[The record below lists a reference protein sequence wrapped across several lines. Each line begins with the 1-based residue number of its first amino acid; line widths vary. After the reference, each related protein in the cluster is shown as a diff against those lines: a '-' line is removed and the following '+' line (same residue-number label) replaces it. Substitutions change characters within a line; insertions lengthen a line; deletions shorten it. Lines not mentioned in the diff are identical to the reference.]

1 MRYLKKIIL
10 TVILI
15 TFILLVQSYVFSA
28 SCNLSPNQTSLR
40 TLSLGCSGDACDF
53 VLIKSDDV
61 SSQYNSCI
69 DFCNPDTYLANYKT
83 CMTDCYESS
92 INSTTDISLNNSL
105 RFTKSS
111 ECSGKEI
118 NVSLAAD
125 INFEML
131 DETTSLSILGI
142 DSLNTS
148 GNDIIIFV
156 NNNDKLGD
164 ATFKFD
170 FSDLVISDT
179 SKIIMTTKER
189 TSMSDS
195 INGGWDDWK
204 RDGINL
210 YFNNLEIL
218 ENASLDLNMY
228 IPKNILNVIDN
239 IGMPQSSLAGGGL
252 TFDGNSI
259 INNGNFNLYLKAQD
273 SQDGRNFNNQG
284 VGWENPAGTGGS
296 VKEAGHV
303 FFNLNY
309 LENNGLLSSKIISG
323 NGGVGGNG
331 SRSGTNTKTP
341 GYGGKG
347 GDAGSIFLYI
357 NNINN
362 KANLDLNLVSGNG
375 GPGGDTG
382 FDNGGEPSANKA
394 IGGSGGNGG
403 NIYFCKVNWIAEEGF
418 VCATSSYN
426 SLINKGTFN
435 INSITGKGNNGG
447 VKNNYPK
454 KGSSGDGGNGGSY
467 LSSLKFDFIRNS
479 GSLNIFLDTGYGGL
493 RGICPECKGGIDGVG
508 GRTPNFFIKFLE
520 NSSENLNIFLNSKHE
535 IGNFESDVI
544 IDKLQNGSYLPS
556 NIYTV
561 FTDWTFTPTEECEN
575 SCQARYESCNYLR
588 PVCILRLST
597 CLNTCDRTLEDL
609 ETVTQNRRIII
620 NDACYIKQSLSGLNY
635 MTGSI
640 YVKSANKDAFEDLL
654 PENVFSNLTNN
665 SECVICDYYDFENL
679 NEIFPTGSENKF
691 FKNYT
696 LYSTV
701 KGKINAGD
709 LKIHYAKNDPSFTK
723 INNLYNPF
731 TKQNNLPLYTNKQ
744 DITSSQEP
752 NSLGLYEYNI
762 DASNLEWY
770 YDKEMDLL
778 EKDIYCYNQNY
789 RIEGKIGTKTF
800 NFPFTPLFKN

>member
-10 TVILI
+10 TVVLI

-28 SCNLSPNQTSLR
+28 SCNLTPNQYSLR

-53 VLIKSDDV
+53 VLIKNEDV
-61 SSQYNSCI
+61 TSSYNSCI
-69 DFCNPDTYLANYKT
+69 DFCNPGTYPADYKT

-105 RFTKSS
+105 IFTKSS

-131 DETTSLSILGI
+131 NETTSLSILGI

-164 ATFKFD
+164 ATFRFN

-195 INGGWDDWK
+195 SNGGWDDWK
-204 RDGINL
+204 RDGIIFK
-210 YFNNLEIL
+210 FNNIEVL
-218 ENASLDLNMY
+218 ENSSLDLNIY
-228 IPKNILNVIDN
+228 IPKNILDVNDN
-239 IGMPQSSLAGGGL
+239 LKMPLSSLAGGEL

-323 NGGVGGNG
+323 TGGVGGNG

-403 NIYFCKVNWIAEEGF
+403 DIYFCKAIWVNEIGF
-418 VCATSSYN
+418 QCFNSKYS
-426 SLINKGTFN
+426 SLINKGNFN
-435 INSITGKGNNGG
+435 LIANTGIGNDGG
-447 VKNNYPK
+447 RKNNYPK
-454 KGSSGDGGNGGSY
+454 KGIAGDGGNGGSINSD
-467 LSSLKFDFIRNS
+467 LTFEFLRNS
-479 GSLNIFLDTGYGGL
+479 GVFNISIETSYGGV
-493 RGICPECKGGIDGVG
+493 KGNSSGGVDGVG
-508 GRTPNFFIKFLE
+508 GKTTNVIINFLE
-520 NSSENLNIFLNSKHE
+520 NSNNNFNISMNSKKE
-535 IGNFESDVI
+535 ISPNESDVI
-544 IDKLQNGSYLPS
+544 IEKLQNGSYLPS
-556 NIYTV
+556 KIYTV
-561 FTDWTFTPTEECEN
+561 FTDRDLVYNQECVDTCEN
-575 SCQARYESCNYLR
+575 NFDECISVIHKICEMMFLSCKIN
-588 PVCILRLST
+588 
-597 CLNTCDRTLEDL
+597 CLEFQDMAA
-609 ETVTQNRRIII
+609 VTQNRKIKI
-620 NDACYIKQSLSGLNY
+620 NNACYVKQPLSGLDY
-635 MTGSI
+635 KTEFI
-640 YVKSANKDAFEDLL
+640 YVKSANQDAFENLL
-654 PENVFSNLTNN
+654 PENVTTSLTSN

-679 NEIFPTGSENKF
+679 NEIFPTDSGNKF

-731 TKQNNLPLYTNKQ
+731 TKQNNLPLYTNKL

-770 YDKEMDLL
+770 YDKEMDLS

-789 RIEGKIGTKTF
+789 IIEGKIGTKTF

>member
-15 TFILLVQSYVFSA
+15 TFILLVQAYVFSA
-28 SCNLSPNQTSLR
+28 SCNLSPNQSSLK

-69 DFCNPDTYLANYKT
+69 DSCDPVTYLANYKT

-105 RFTKSS
+105 SFTKSS
-111 ECSGKEI
+111 ECSDKEI

-131 DETTSLSILGI
+131 DETTSLSISGI

-164 ATFKFD
+164 ATFRFY

-189 TSMSDS
+189 TSITDS

-204 RDGINL
+204 RDGIKL

-228 IPKNILNVIDN
+228 IPKNIFNVIDE
-239 IGMPQSSLAGGGL
+239 IDMPRTSLAGGEL
-252 TFDGNSI
+252 TFDGNSVV
-259 INNGNFNLYLKAQD
+259 NNGNLNIYLKAQD
-273 SQDGRNFNNQG
+273 SQDGRNYIDSGNCFDDPASQG
-284 VGWENPAGTGGS
+284 GT
-296 VKEAGHV
+296 VKEAGHI
-303 FFNLNY
+303 FFNLNN
-309 LENNGLLSSKIISG
+309 LENNGLLSSKMLSG

-331 SRSGTNTKTP
+331 SKAQDGCRGDPP
-341 GYGGKG
+341 GHGGKG
-347 GDAGSIFLYI
+347 GDAGNIFLYI
-357 NNINN
+357 NNIDNTSN
-362 KANLDLNLVSGNG
+362 IDFNLIAGNA
-375 GPGGDTG
+375 GPGGNTG
-382 FDNGGEPSANKA
+382 FDGGDSRENFA

-403 NIYFCKVNWIAEEGF
+403 DIYFCKPIWNSGF
-418 VCATSSYN
+418 SCLINNYN
-426 SLINKGTFN
+426 SLINKGNFN
-435 INSITGKGNNGG
+435 LVANTGFGNNGG
-447 VKNNYPK
+447 NKNNHPD
-454 KGSSGDGGNGGSY
+454 KGRAGDGGNGGSY

-479 GSLNIFLDTGYGGL
+479 GNLNIALETGYGGF
-493 RGICPECKGGIDGVG
+493 KGTTAGGEDGVG
-508 GRTPNFFIKFLE
+508 GRTSNVFIKFLE

-535 IGNFESDVI
+535 IGNLESDVI

-556 NIYTV
+556 KIYTV
-561 FTDWTFTPTEECEN
+561 FTYKELVYSDECINACGATSCSLSCIQTEDI
-575 SCQARYESCNYLR
+575 Q
-588 PVCILRLST
+588 
-597 CLNTCDRTLEDL
+597 
-609 ETVTQNRRIII
+609 TVTQNRKIKI
-620 NDACYIKQSLSGLNY
+620 NDACYVKQPSSALDY
-635 MTGSI
+635 MTGFIS
-640 YVKSANKDAFEDLL
+640 VNSANKDAFENLL
-654 PENVFSNLTNN
+654 PENVSSNLTNN

-679 NEIFPTGSENKF
+679 NEIFPTDSGNKF

-723 INNLYNPF
+723 INKLYNPF

-744 DITSSQEP
+744 NITSSQEP

-770 YDKEMDLL
+770 YDKEMNLS

-789 RIEGKIGTKTF
+789 IIEGKIGTKTF

>member
-28 SCNLSPNQTSLR
+28 SCNLSPNQSSLK

-61 SSQYNSCI
+61 TSSYNSCI
-69 DFCNPDTYLANYKT
+69 NYCNPDTYPANYKT

-92 INSTTDISLNNSL
+92 INSTTDISLKSSL
-105 RFTKSS
+105 SFTKSS

-131 DETTSLSILGI
+131 GETTSLSISGI

-170 FSDLVISDT
+170 FRDLIISDT
-179 SKIIMTTKER
+179 SKIIMSTKER

-195 INGGWDDWK
+195 INGGWDDWTG
-204 RDGINL
+204 DGIKL
-210 YFNNLEIL
+210 YFYNLKIL

-228 IPKNILNVIDN
+228 IPKNIQDVNDN
-239 IGMPQSSLAGGGL
+239 LKMPLSSLAGGGL
-252 TFDGNSI
+252 TFDGNSVV
-259 INNGNFNLYLKAQD
+259 NNGNLNIYLKAQD
-273 SQDGRNFNNQG
+273 SQDGRNYVYQG
-284 VGWENPAGTGGS
+284 RCWDYPASQGGTA
-296 VKEAGHV
+296 KDAGHLY
-303 FFNLNY
+303 FYLNN
-309 LENNGLLSSKIISG
+309 LENNGLFSAEILSG
-323 NGGVGGNG
+323 NGGIGGNG
-331 SRSGTNTKTP
+331 SDTGGAGSGYYCQSDPPGNG
-341 GYGGKG
+341 GYGGNG
-347 GDAGSIFLYI
+347 GDILFYI
-357 NNINN
+357 NNIENN
-362 KANLDLNLVSGNG
+362 NNINFDLNSGVG
-375 GPGGDTG
+375 GPGGNTG
-382 FDNGGEPSANKA
+382 FDAGGTSNANVAHGGNGGS
-394 IGGSGGNGG
+394 GG

-426 SLINKGTFN
+426 FLINKGNFN
-435 INSITGKGNNGG
+435 LVANTGFGNNGG
-447 VKNNYPK
+447 EKNNNTT
-454 KGSSGDGGNGGSY
+454 KGTSGDGGNGGSY
-467 LSSLKFDFIRNS
+467 LSSLSFDFIRNS
-479 GSLNIFLDTGYGGL
+479 GSLNIFLDTNYGGL
-493 RGICPECKGGIDGVG
+493 KGITAEAGEDGVG
-508 GRTPNFFIKFLE
+508 GRTPNVFIKFLE

-535 IGNFESDVI
+535 INQNESDVI

-556 NIYTV
+556 KIYTV
-561 FTDWTFTPTEECEN
+561 FTYKELVYSDECINACGATSCSLSCIQTEDI
-575 SCQARYESCNYLR
+575 Q
-588 PVCILRLST
+588 
-597 CLNTCDRTLEDL
+597 
-609 ETVTQNRRIII
+609 TVTQNRRIKI
-620 NDACYIKQSLSGLNY
+620 NDACYIKQPSNGLNY

-640 YVKSANKDAFEDLL
+640 YVKSANKDAFENLL
-654 PENVFSNLTNN
+654 PENVFSNLTYN

-679 NEIFPTGSENKF
+679 NEIFPTGSGNKF

-701 KGKINAGD
+701 KGEINAGD

-723 INNLYNPF
+723 INKLYNPF
-731 TKQNNLPLYTNKQ
+731 TKENNLPLYTNKQ

-762 DASNLEWY
+762 DANNLEWY
-770 YDKEMDLL
+770 YDKEMNLS

>member
-28 SCNLSPNQTSLR
+28 SCNLSPNQTSLKA
-40 TLSLGCSGDACDF
+40 LSLGCSGDACDF

-195 INGGWDDWK
+195 IYDGTDDWK

-228 IPKNILNVIDN
+228 IPKNILDVNDN
-239 IGMPQSSLAGGGL
+239 LKMPQSSLAGGGL
-252 TFDGNSI
+252 TFNGNSI

-273 SQDGRNFNNQG
+273 SQDGRNYVYQG
-284 VGWENPAGTGGS
+284 EGFSSGDAKGGS
-296 VKEAGHV
+296 AKDGGDLY
-303 FFNLNY
+303 FYLNY
-309 LENNGLLSSKIISG
+309 LVNNGLLNSKILSG
-323 NGGVGGNG
+323 NGGIGGKGAKAPDNGTAPGFGGNG
-331 SRSGTNTKTP
+331 GN
-341 GYGGKG
+341 G
-347 GDAGSIFLYI
+347 GDILFYI
-357 NNINN
+357 NNIENN
-362 KANLDLNLVSGNG
+362 NNINFDLNSGVG

-382 FDNGGEPSANKA
+382 FDKGGHNADNA
-394 IGGSGGNGG
+394 DGGDAGNGG
-403 NIYFCKVNWIAEEGF
+403 NIYFCKVNWIAEVGF

-426 SLINKGTFN
+426 SLINKGNFN

-447 VKNNYPK
+447 RKVNHEESGN
-454 KGSSGDGGNGGSY
+454 SGDGGDGGSY

-479 GSLNIFLDTGYGGL
+479 GFLNIFLDTGYGGL
-493 RGICPECKGGIDGVG
+493 RGICPECEGGIDGVG
-508 GRTPNFFIKFLE
+508 GRTPNVFIKFLE

-535 IGNFESDVI
+535 INQNESDVI

-556 NIYTV
+556 KIYTV
-561 FTDWTFTPTEECEN
+561 FTYKELVYSDECINACGATSCSLSCIQTEDI
-575 SCQARYESCNYLR
+575 Q
-588 PVCILRLST
+588 
-597 CLNTCDRTLEDL
+597 
-609 ETVTQNRRIII
+609 TVTQNRKIKI
-620 NDACYIKQSLSGLNY
+620 NDACYVKQPSSGLDY
-635 MTGSI
+635 MTGFI
-640 YVKSANKDAFEDLL
+640 YVKSANRDFFKDLL
-654 PENVFSNLTNN
+654 PENVSSNLTNN

-701 KGKINAGD
+701 QGKINAGD

-744 DITSSQEP
+744 NITSSQEP

-770 YDKEMDLL
+770 YDKEMNLS

-789 RIEGKIGTKTF
+789 IIEGKIGTKTF